1 MIYDF
6 CVIGGGIL
14 GLATAMRLLEERPGA
29 SLILIEKEAEVAL
42 HQTGHNSGV
51 IHAGVYY
58 APGSLKAELCK
69 QGAEA
74 TKQFAAENEIPVEV
88 CGKLIVATNPIEVER
103 LGDLHRRGEAN
114 GLRIERLS
122 APELRERE
130 PLIAGKAALFVAS
143 TGITNYRLMSAKM
156 AEKIRRHGAE
166 LRLGA
171 AVDAIREQPD
181 GVEVEVA
188 GNQLRARKLVV
199 CAGLQSDRLARLA
212 GIQLQHAIV
221 PFRGEYFVLDERIN
235 GKLNHLIYPVPDP
248 AMPFLGIHLTK
259 MIDGRVTVGPNA
271 ALGFSREGYRHGS
284 FDLRDT
290 AAMMGFPG
298 FWKTIAAN
306 WRAAASELKNSI
318 SRAAYLA
325 ECRKYCPSLQLDDLK
340 PYPAGIRAQA
350 VLADGSFAHD
360 FLFHSTDRMLHVC
373 NAPSPAATSAIPIAR
388 LIVDKLLGAAI

>member
-1 MIYDF
+1 MLYDF

-29 SLILIEKEAEVAL
+29 SLVLIEKETQVAR

-58 APGSLKAELCK
+58 PPGSLKATLCR

-74 TKQFAAENEIPVEV
+74 TKRFAAENGIAVEV
-88 CGKLIVATNPIEVER
+88 CGKLIVATSDAEVER
-103 LGDLHRRGEAN
+103 MGDLHRRAEAN
-114 GLRIERLS
+114 GLPVERLS
-122 APELRERE
+122 ASELHARE
-130 PLIAGKAALFVAS
+130 PLIAGRAALFVAS
-143 TGITNYRLMSAKM
+143 TGIVDYRLVSAKM
-156 AEKIRRHGAE
+156 AEKITGLGAE

-171 AVDAIREQPD
+171 TVTAIRERPD
-181 GVEVEVA
+181 AVEVDIPGER
-188 GNQLRARKLVV
+188 LRAKRLVA

-212 GIQLQHAIV
+212 GLRIEHAIV
-221 PFRGEYFVLDERIN
+221 PFRGEYFALDARIE

-290 AAMMGFPG
+290 AAMMSFPG
-298 FWKTIAAN
+298 FWKSIAAN
-306 WRAAASELKNSI
+306 WRAAASELRSSI

-325 ECRKYCPSLQLDDLK
+325 ECRKYCPSLELSDLK

-350 VLADGSFAHD
+350 VLADGSFVHD
-360 FLFHSTDRMLHVC
+360 FLFRSTDRMLHVC
-373 NAPSPAATSAIPIAR
+373 NAPSPAATSAIPIAG
-388 LIVDKLLGAAI
+388 LIVDKLLGAAV